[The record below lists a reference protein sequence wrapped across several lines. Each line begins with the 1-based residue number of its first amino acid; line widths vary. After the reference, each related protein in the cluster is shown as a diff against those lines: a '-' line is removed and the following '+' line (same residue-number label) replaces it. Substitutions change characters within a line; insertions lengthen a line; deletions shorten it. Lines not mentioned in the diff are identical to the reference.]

1 MPIYRYKA
9 KNRKGR
15 KKVGQIAGM
24 GEADTLARLRR
35 QELSDIALTDISNT
49 FEIKLLLLINPIKSK
64 DLAIFA
70 RQFSIMISANVTV
83 VEALVILVE
92 QTQNVSL
99 QKMIADI
106 AYEVDSGEFLSDALA
121 KRPKVF
127 SPLFINIVKS
137 GETSGRLD
145 DVLNYLADEIEK
157 NHDMRS
163 KIKGAMIYPAFIL
176 SGLVIVGVV
185 LMVYVLP
192 NLTAVIAES
201 GTELPIATRIVI
213 ATSNFMQ
220 AYIGY
225 IIIAVIALIILL
237 RRYVK
242 TKTGRVQLDTLK
254 INLPIFGRLF
264 KYIYII
270 QFSRALSTLLKG
282 GVNITKGLG
291 ITVKVVNNVVFQQIL
306 LDTLKAVND
315 GKPVSTVMQNRKE
328 VPKMVPHMM
337 SVGERTGKLDSVLDK
352 IVDFYNREVTN
363 MLNNLSTIIEPV
375 IMVVMGV
382 GVGIMVAAILMP
394 MYNLAS
400 QF

>member
-9 KNRKGR
+9 KNKKGR

-24 GEADTLARLRR
+24 GESDTLARLRR
-35 QELSDIALTDISNT
+35 QELSDIELKDISNS
-49 FEIKLLLLINPIKSK
+49 FEIKLLLFINPIKSK

-83 VEALVILVE
+83 VEALVILIE

-106 AYEVDSGEFLSDALA
+106 AYEVDSGEFLSDSLA

-127 SPLFINIVKS
+127 STLFINIVKS

-145 DVLNYLADEIEK
+145 EVLNYLADEIEK
-157 NHDMRS
+157 NHDMRA
-163 KIKGAMIYPAFIL
+163 KIKGAMIYPVFIL
-176 SGLVIVGVV
+176 SGLVIVGIV

-201 GTELPIATRIVI
+201 GTTLPLATRIVI
-213 ATSNFMQ
+213 FTSNFLQ
-220 AYIGY
+220 AYIVFVLLGVLALFIMLKRY
-225 IIIAVIALIILL
+225 I
-237 RRYVK
+237 K
-242 TKTGRVQLDTLK
+242 TKIGKFQFDNFKLNV
-254 INLPIFGRLF
+254 PVFGRLF

-270 QFSRALSTLLKG
+270 QFSRALSTLIKG
-282 GVNITKGLG
+282 GVNITKGLE
-291 ITVKVVNNVVFQQIL
+291 ITVKVVNNVVYQQIIF
-306 LDTLKAVND
+306 DTLKAVND
-315 GKPVSTVMQNRKE
+315 GKPVSSVMQNRKE
-328 VPKMVPHMM
+328 IPKMVPHMM

-352 IVDFYNREVTN
+352 IVDFYSREVTN
-363 MLNNLSTIIEPV
+363 MLNNLSAIIEPF
-375 IMVVMGV
+375 IMVIMGV
-382 GVGIMVAAILMP
+382 GVGIMVAAVLMP

>member
-9 KNRKGR
+9 RNKKGR

-24 GEADTLARLRR
+24 GESDTLARLRR
-35 QELSDIALTDISNT
+35 QELSDIVLTDITNS
-49 FEIKLLLLINPIKSK
+49 FEVKLLLLINPIKSK
-64 DLAIFA
+64 DLAVFA

-83 VEALVILVE
+83 VEALVILIE

-127 SPLFINIVKS
+127 STLFINIVKS

-145 DVLNYLADEIEK
+145 EVLNYLADEIEK
-157 NHDMRS
+157 NHDMRA
-163 KIKGAMIYPAFIL
+163 KIKGAMIYPVFIL
-176 SGLVIVGVV
+176 TGLVIVGIV

-192 NLTAVIAES
+192 NLTAVIVDS
-201 GTELPIATRIVI
+201 GTTLPLATRIVI
-213 ATSNFMQ
+213 FTSDFLQ
-220 AYIGY
+220 AYIVY
-225 IIIAVIALIILL
+225 VLLALFALFILL

-242 TKTGRVQLDTLK
+242 TKVGRQQFDNIKL
-254 INLPIFGRLF
+254 NLPVFGKLF

-282 GVNITKGLG
+282 GVNITKGLE
-291 ITVKVVNNVVFQQIL
+291 ITVKVINNVVYQQIIY
-306 LDTLKAVND
+306 DTLKAVND

-328 VPKMVPHMM
+328 IPKMVPHMM
-337 SVGERTGKLDSVLDK
+337 TVGERTGKLDSVLDK
-352 IVDFYNREVTN
+352 IVDFYSREVTN
-363 MLNNLSTIIEPV
+363 MLNNLSAIIEPF
-375 IMVVMGV
+375 IMVIMGV
-382 GVGIMVAAILMP
+382 GVGIMVAAVLMP

>member
-1 MPIYRYKA
+1 MPIYRFKA
-9 KNRKGR
+9 RNKKGR

-24 GEADTLARLRR
+24 GESDTLARLRR
-35 QELSDIALTDISNT
+35 LELSDVSLKDISNS
-49 FEIKLLLLINPIKSK
+49 FEVKLLLFINPIKSK

-83 VEALVILVE
+83 VEALIILIE

-106 AYEVDSGEFLSDALA
+106 AYEVDSGEFLSNSLA
-121 KRPKVF
+121 RRPKVF
-127 SPLFINIVKS
+127 SSLFINIVKS

-145 DVLNYLADEIEK
+145 EVLNYLADEIEK
-157 NHDMRS
+157 NHDMKA
-163 KIKGAMIYPAFIL
+163 KIKGAMIYPIFIL
-176 SGLVIVGVV
+176 SGLVIVGIV

-201 GTELPIATRIVI
+201 GTTLPLATRIVI
-213 ATSNFMQ
+213 FTSNFLQ
-220 AYIGY
+220 AYIVY
-225 IIIAVIALIILL
+225 VLLVIFALFVLL

-242 TKTGRVQLDTLK
+242 TKIGRMHFDNLK
-254 INLPIFGRLF
+254 INLPVFGRLF

-270 QFSRALSTLLKG
+270 QLSRALSTLIKG
-282 GVNITKGLG
+282 GVNITKGLQ
-291 ITVKVVNNVVFQQIL
+291 ITIKVVNNVVFQQIII
-306 LDTLKAVND
+306 DTLKAVND
-315 GKPVSTVMQNRKE
+315 GKSVSSVMQNRKE

-352 IVDFYNREVTN
+352 IVDFYSREVTN
-363 MLNNLSTIIEPV
+363 MLNNLSAIIEPFIMV
-375 IMVVMGV
+375 IMGI
-382 GVGIMVAAILMP
+382 GVGIMVAAVLMP

>member
-9 KNRKGR
+9 KNKKGQ

-24 GEADTLARLRR
+24 GESDTQARLKR
-35 QELSDIALTDISNT
+35 QELSDISLTDISNS
-49 FEIKLLLLINPIKSK
+49 FELKLLLLINPISSK
-64 DLAIFA
+64 DLAIFS

-83 VEALVILVE
+83 VEALVILIE

-106 AYEVDSGEFLSDALA
+106 AYEVDSGGFLSDSLA
-121 KRPKVF
+121 KRPKIF

-137 GETSGRLD
+137 GETSGSLD
-145 DVLNYLADEIEK
+145 EVLNYLADEIEK
-157 NHDMRS
+157 NHDMKA
-163 KIKGAMIYPAFIL
+163 KIKGAMIYPIFIL

-192 NLTAVIAES
+192 NLTDIIVQS
-201 GTELPIATRIVI
+201 GTTLPLATRIVI
-213 ATSNFMQ
+213 ATSNFLQ
-220 AYIGY
+220 AYIAY
-225 IIIAVIALIILL
+225 VLLAVIALFVMLQ
-237 RRYVK
+237 RYIK
-242 TKTGRVQLDTLK
+242 TKTGRIYFDNLK
-254 INLPIFGRLF
+254 LNLPIFGRLF
-264 KYIYII
+264 KYMYII

-282 GVNITKGLG
+282 GVNITKGLE
-291 ITVKVVNNVVFQQIL
+291 ITVKVVNNVIFQQII
-306 LDTLKAVND
+306 LDTLRDVND
-315 GKPVSTVMQNRKE
+315 GKPVSLVMQNRKE

-352 IVDFYNREVTN
+352 IVEFYNREVTN

-375 IMVVMGV
+375 IMVIMGV

>member
-9 KNRKGR
+9 KNKKGR

-24 GEADTLARLRR
+24 GESDTLARLRR
-35 QELSDIALTDISNT
+35 QELSDIELKDISNS
-49 FEIKLLLLINPIKSK
+49 FEIKLLLFINPIKSK

-83 VEALVILVE
+83 VEALVILIE

-106 AYEVDSGEFLSDALA
+106 AYEVDSGEFLSDSLA

-127 SPLFINIVKS
+127 STLFINIVKS

-145 DVLNYLADEIEK
+145 EVLNYLADEIEK
-157 NHDMRS
+157 NHDMRA
-163 KIKGAMIYPAFIL
+163 KIKGAMIYPVFIL
-176 SGLVIVGVV
+176 SGLVIVGIV

-201 GTELPIATRIVI
+201 GTTLPLATRIVI
-213 ATSNFMQ
+213 FTSNFLQ
-220 AYIGY
+220 AYIVFVLLG
-225 IIIAVIALIILL
+225 VLALFIML
-237 RRYVK
+237 RRYIK
-242 TKTGRVQLDTLK
+242 TKIGKFQFDNFKLNV
-254 INLPIFGRLF
+254 PVFGRLF

-270 QFSRALSTLLKG
+270 QFSRALSTLIKG
-282 GVNITKGLG
+282 GVNITKGLE
-291 ITVKVVNNVVFQQIL
+291 ITVKVVNNVVYQQIIF
-306 LDTLKAVND
+306 DTLKAVND
-315 GKPVSTVMQNRKE
+315 GKPVSSVMQNRKKI
-328 VPKMVPHMM
+328 PKMVPHMM

-352 IVDFYNREVTN
+352 IVDFYSREVTN
-363 MLNNLSTIIEPV
+363 MLNNLSAIIEPF
-375 IMVVMGV
+375 IMVIMGV
-382 GVGIMVAAILMP
+382 GVGIMVAAVLMP

>member
-9 KNRKGR
+9 RNKKGR

-24 GEADTLARLRR
+24 GESDTLSRLRR
-35 QELSDIALTDISNT
+35 QELSDIVLKDITDT
-49 FEIKLLLLINPIKSK
+49 FEVKLLLLINPIKSK

-83 VEALVILVE
+83 VESLIILIE
-92 QTQNVSL
+92 QTKNVSL

-121 KRPKVF
+121 KRKNIF

-145 DVLNYLADEIEK
+145 EVLNYLADEIEK
-157 NHDMRS
+157 NHDMKA
-163 KIKGAMIYPAFIL
+163 KIKGAMIYPVFIL
-176 SGLVIVGVV
+176 TGLVIVGIV

-192 NLTAVIAES
+192 NLTAVIVDS
-201 GTELPIATRIVI
+201 GTTLPLATRIVI
-213 ATSNFMQ
+213 ATSNFLQ
-220 AYIGY
+220 AYITY
-225 IIIAVIALIILL
+225 VLLAVFALFILL
-237 RRYVK
+237 RRYAK
-242 TKTGRVQLDTLK
+242 TKTGKFQFDTFKL
-254 INLPIFGRLF
+254 NMPVFGRLF

-270 QFSRALSTLLKG
+270 QFSRALSTLIKG
-282 GVNITKGLG
+282 GVNITKGLE
-291 ITVKVVNNVVFQQIL
+291 ITVKVVNNVVYQQIIY
-306 LDTLKAVND
+306 DTLKAVSD
-315 GKPVSTVMQNRKE
+315 GKSISTIMENRKE
-328 VPKMVPHMM
+328 IPKMVPHMM

-352 IVDFYNREVTN
+352 IVDFYSRETTN
-363 MLNNLSTIIEPV
+363 ILNNLSAIIEPF
-375 IMVVMGV
+375 IMVIMGV
-382 GVGIMVAAILMP
+382 GVGIMVAAVLMP

>member
-1 MPIYRYKA
+1 MPIYSYKA
-9 KNRKGR
+9 RSRNGR
-15 KKVGQIAGM
+15 KKAGQIAGM
-24 GEADTLARLRR
+24 GKSDTLSRLRR
-35 QELSDIALTDISNT
+35 QELSDIVLKDITKT
-49 FEIKLLLLINPIKSK
+49 FEVKLLLLINPIKSK
-64 DLAIFA
+64 DLAIFS

-83 VEALVILVE
+83 VEALVILIE

-106 AYEVDSGEFLSDALA
+106 AYEVDSGDFLSDSLA
-121 KRPKVF
+121 KRPKIF
-127 SPLFINIVKS
+127 SSLFINIIKS

-145 DVLNYLADEIEK
+145 EVLNYLADEIEK
-157 NHDMRS
+157 NHDMKA
-163 KIKGAMIYPAFIL
+163 KIKGAMIYPVFIL
-176 SGLVIVGVV
+176 SALVVVGIV

-201 GTELPIATRIVI
+201 GTTLPLATRIVI
-213 ATSNFMQ
+213 ATSNFLQ
-220 AYIGY
+220 AYIVFVLLG
-225 IIIAVIALIILL
+225 VFALFAAL

-242 TKTGRVQLDTLK
+242 TKTGRYQFDNFK

-270 QFSRALSTLLKG
+270 QFSRALSTLIKG
-282 GVNITKGLG
+282 GVNITKGLE
-291 ITVKVVNNVVFQQIL
+291 ITVKVVDNVVFQEIIY
-306 LDTLKAVND
+306 DTLKAVSD
-315 GKPVSTVMQNRKE
+315 GKPVSSIMENRKE
-328 VPKMVPHMM
+328 IPKMVPHML

-375 IMVVMGV
+375 IMVIMGLGV
-382 GVGIMVAAILMP
+382 GVMVAAVLMP

>member
-127 SPLFINIVKS
+127 STLFINIVKS

>member
-35 QELSDIALTDISNT
+35 QELSDISLTDISNT

-83 VEALVILVE
+83 VEALVILIE

-99 QKMIADI
+99 QKLIADI

-127 SPLFINIVKS
+127 SSLFINIVKS

-145 DVLNYLADEIEK
+145 EVLNYLADEIEK
-157 NHDMRS
+157 NHDMKS
-163 KIKGAMIYPAFIL
+163 KIKGAMIYPTFIL
-176 SGLVIVGVV
+176 SGLIIVGVV

-291 ITVKVVNNVVFQQIL
+291 ITVKVVNNVVFQQIIY
-306 LDTLKAVND
+306 DTLKAVND

-375 IMVVMGV
+375 IMVIMGV
-382 GVGIMVAAILMP
+382 GVGIMVAAVLMP